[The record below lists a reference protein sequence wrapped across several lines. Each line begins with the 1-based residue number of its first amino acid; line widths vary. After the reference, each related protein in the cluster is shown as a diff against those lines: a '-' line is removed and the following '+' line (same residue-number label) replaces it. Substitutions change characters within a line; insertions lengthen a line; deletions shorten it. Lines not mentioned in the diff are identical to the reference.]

1 MAPPLPPKNLMVV
14 SPFIQG
20 VLDLRWDDPALL
32 SNNSDRVVVGVN
44 VYRSDSSD
52 RGPYRRVNSYPVGST
67 FFRDFTDITL
77 VSSEI
82 IPWDGWQSRGD
93 APNLAR
99 WTFQTLLPIYK
110 HGSNGVYANS
120 PSDVLVTVNGVPARV
135 LSVFG
140 PTGEVTLD
148 STGAIDPRNVRYS
161 VSPLPSGPEDV
172 VAVTYYTL
180 RNLVSPGVD
189 KRSFY
194 RVTTVAVDSTQPGNL
209 SESRLQDTAPSSD
222 MQIEQLDYIWR
233 EAIRRNR
240 WILEQGGERVKL
252 FTMKTNGMPC
262 LCTLQVDPK
271 SREYGKQPSNRCHV
285 CFVPGTEVTMADF
298 TRKPIELV
306 QVGDEVLTHKGRV
319 RRVYETMDRDVCE
332 DVVTI
337 EATQGVGFT
346 STRNHPVLIVTRKD
360 ALTARKSGFQAPAT
374 WVEAGDIKDGDYL
387 VFPTDPDVHSE
398 ELTRDRLRFLGYYA
412 AEGWTSKRYDEGPDS
427 NTRSENDKRVK
438 FGFHT
443 KEASTYVEELRGIV
457 DREFGAKLC
466 YHECSSGPNGIQVTV
481 SSMAPVPVAL
491 EHVGRYSKFKRLSDC
506 LVWQPMNSALEFMGA
521 YFNGDGWEC
530 HNPSRTHLGVATAS
544 VHMARQVEGMLLRCG
559 AVPRFGQRTRTIPN
573 PGRPGVHDTTEHT
586 VAIRKNDIHLLAG
599 YMDLDLS
606 NFQVRKT
613 GGWAFRSGTLV
624 LYPVKRVTRTHYHG
638 PVYNLEVDEDHT
650 YIAGGATVHNCY
662 GVGFVGGYEGGYD
675 IIVAPDDAEKRISQT
690 STGRRKEHS
699 YEVWMSFSP
708 IVSQRDFI
716 LKQNNDRYSIGPV
729 RCPTNRGNIM
739 QQHFNIQYLDSHDI
753 RYQVPIDM
761 EAASP
766 NLPWPQT
773 RYTYSPLRETYDAR
787 TDPAWPVTPDAI
799 LPLATNKRNE
809 PEELEERSRTGAGG
823 NILY

>member
-67 FFRDFTDITL
+67 FFRDFTDVTL
-77 VSSEI
+77 VPTEI
-82 IPWDGWQSRGD
+82 IPWGGWQSRGD

-99 WTFQTLLPIYK
+99 WTFKTLLPIYK
-110 HGSNGVYANS
+110 RGSNGVYANS

-271 SREYGKQPSNRCHV
+271 SREYGKQPSNRC
-285 CFVPGTEVTMADF
+285 E
-298 TRKPIELV
+298 I
-306 QVGDEVLTHKGRV
+306 
-319 RRVYETMDRDVCE
+319 
-332 DVVTI
+332 
-337 EATQGVGFT
+337 
-346 STRNHPVLIVTRKD
+346 
-360 ALTARKSGFQAPAT
+360 
-374 WVEAGDIKDGDYL
+374 
-387 VFPTDPDVHSE
+387 
-398 ELTRDRLRFLGYYA
+398 
-412 AEGWTSKRYDEGPDS
+412 
-427 NTRSENDKRVK
+427 
-438 FGFHT
+438 
-443 KEASTYVEELRGIV
+443 
-457 DREFGAKLC
+457 
-466 YHECSSGPNGIQVTV
+466 
-481 SSMAPVPVAL
+481 
-491 EHVGRYSKFKRLSDC
+491 
-506 LVWQPMNSALEFMGA
+506 
-521 YFNGDGWEC
+521 
-530 HNPSRTHLGVATAS
+530 
-544 VHMARQVEGMLLRCG
+544 
-559 AVPRFGQRTRTIPN
+559 
-573 PGRPGVHDTTEHT
+573 
-586 VAIRKNDIHLLAG
+586 
-599 YMDLDLS
+599 
-606 NFQVRKT
+606 
-613 GGWAFRSGTLV
+613 
-624 LYPVKRVTRTHYHG
+624 
-638 PVYNLEVDEDHT
+638 
-650 YIAGGATVHNCY
+650 CY
-662 GVGFVGGYEGGYD
+662 GVGFVGGYEGPYD
-675 IIVAPDDAEKRISQT
+675 IIVAPDDAEKRISQGM
-690 STGRRKEHS
+690 TGRRKEHT

-708 IVSQRDFI
+708 IVSQRDFLI
-716 LKQNNDRYSIGPV
+716 KQNNDRYSIGPV

-753 RYQVPIDM
+753 RYQVPIDQ
-761 EAASP
+761 EDASP